1 MSRNQIFLRI
11 SWHST
16 LLRSFLG
23 RLLDGVDRATIDL
36 VVFLLSTLF
45 RDWATHWGSTSYI
58 GSPLIEENFESM
70 PPGLLDF
77 GQKCRRFRDHPPP
90 PPPPPL
96 HSYSPPH
103 PPSSSQPQFHFLL
116 GWNFRSYVSNCFSS
130 EPCLWPLFG
139 LCKWPT
145 LFWLQLNSNAL
156 PQNGLNRVWTF
167 GIRSLGKFTEMSFIK
182 DGPSLGF
189 SWKVWIWIRIVQTK
203 LILFHWRSLMVT
215 CLNSTSAKGDET
227 YNIILLLN
235 KCDAKFRKNG
245 CKCGHRA
252 F

>member
-23 RLLDGVDRATIDL
+23 RLLDGVGRATIDL

-77 GQKCRRFRDHPPP
+77 GQKCRRFRDHPLPLLPP
-90 PPPPPL
+90 PPPP
-96 HSYSPPH
+96 
-103 PPSSSQPQFHFLL
+103 SSAKPKFHFLL

-130 EPCLWPLFG
+130 ERCLWPLFG

-145 LFWLQLNSNAL
+145 LFWLQLNSNVL
-156 PQNGLNRVWTF
+156 PQNGQNRVWTF

-189 SWKVWIWIRIVQTK
+189 SLKVWNWIRKVQTK
-203 LILFHWRSLMVT
+203 LILFHWRSLMIT
-215 CLNSTSAKGDET
+215 CLTSTSAKGGET
-227 YNIILLLN
+227 YDITLLLN
-235 KCDAKFRKNG
+235 KCDTKFTMNS
-245 CKCGHRA
+245 CKCDHRA

>member
-23 RLLDGVDRATIDL
+23 RLLDGVGRATIDL

-77 GQKCRRFRDHPPP
+77 GQKCRRFRDHPLPLLPP
-90 PPPPPL
+90 PPP
-96 HSYSPPH
+96 SPNFTSCWAGTLGHMSLTVFQVSLACDLCLAYVNDQLYFDSNWTQMPC
-103 PPSSSQPQFHFLL
+103 PKMAWTESELL
-116 GWNFRSYVSNCFSS
+116 
-130 EPCLWPLFG
+130 E
-139 LCKWPT
+139 
-145 LFWLQLNSNAL
+145 
-156 PQNGLNRVWTF
+156 
-167 GIRSLGKFTEMSFIK
+167 LGHWGNLLRGVFIK

-189 SWKVWIWIRIVQTK
+189 SWKVWNSIRIVQTK
-203 LILFHWRSLMVT
+203 LILFHWRSPVWLALVQRVV
-215 CLNSTSAKGDET
+215 KH
-227 YNIILLLN
+227 ILH
-235 KCDAKFRKNG
+235 C
-245 CKCGHRA
+245 C
-252 F
+252 